1 MDTDGRQIIANM
13 LFFITCIIL
22 FFNSRF
28 NILNA
33 YIICNNTLISNLS
46 NLLTDEGY
54 CIENK
59 SKGIYL
65 IYPALYGERKCD

>member
-1 MDTDGRQIIANM
+1 LDTDGRQIISNL
-13 LFFITCIIL
+13 LFFIIQLLL

-28 NILNA
+28 NILTT
-33 YIICNNTLISNLS
+33 YIICSAIIIVP
-46 NLLTDEGY
+46 LTDKLNREGY

-65 IYPALYGERKCD
+65 IYPALYGEKE